1 MQHDKYAS
9 HFNHQVYTMQFLC
22 SIIKYF
28 IRVRNVQRYQELFT
42 FTRDE
47 YVIPQITAVPW
58 QTEEKKEKRKE
69 KEEKRKK
76 INLHCTR

>member
-47 YVIPQITAVPW
+47 YVIP
-58 QTEEKKEKRKE
+58 
-69 KEEKRKK
+69 
-76 INLHCTR
+76 